1 LAQIQGLGPPGLG
14 RLMLGRERAAGA
26 ALAASG
32 EKPTLPREPE
42 RADRA
47 VRPPLAGKGAEG
59 GGRGKRGPP
68 PGPRPWLA
76 LGISRATYWR
86 RKKGGK

>member
-1 LAQIQGLGPPGLG
+1 MAQIQGLGPPGLG
-14 RLMLGRERAAGA
+14 RLILGRAGA

-32 EKPTLPREPE
+32 EKPTPPREPE
-42 RADRA
+42 RADRP
-47 VRPPLAGKGAEG
+47 VRPPLAGKVAEG

-86 RKKGGK
+86 RKKGGGG